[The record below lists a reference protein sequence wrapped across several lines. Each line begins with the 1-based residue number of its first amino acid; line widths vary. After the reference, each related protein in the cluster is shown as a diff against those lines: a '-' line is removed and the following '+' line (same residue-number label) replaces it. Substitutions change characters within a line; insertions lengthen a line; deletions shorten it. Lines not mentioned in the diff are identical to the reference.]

1 MKIWKKLA
9 TAILCIALPTFLMSA
24 CGSSDEF
31 QSAIDSGDMQSAY
44 TLYRNAYADGDAS
57 EYDSI
62 IISEI
67 DQMIQELNS
76 AFFDEQIEPDNGYTM
91 VKTYVD
97 QTFGNYFGQ
106 NYSIYDIVEIA
117 GEEVKDKYD
126 MFQGLIESKSAYL
139 NGCAYL
145 NAQDPKPIE
154 AIRAFSQ
161 VLDIDNYYQQT
172 QEKIQTCV
180 DTRMEAAVQEA
191 NEYFQDGE
199 YDDGQEVLENAREE
213 IASSAGTQVDIVAYI
228 AQSAQNYAAKAEQF
242 FAQGK
247 IEAALQNMEIA
258 VHLAPDNADYQAKLD
273 EYGSYL
279 PLDLSKEENMLTY
292 ERLSFYTRATDTANN
307 GDTFK
312 NVMHISGFG
321 VHGDRIANYLL
332 GGKYNKV
339 SGTAFLPEDEKNASS
354 GMFFEIYG
362 DGALLYTSPTLTAG
376 VLPVPFEV
384 DVTGVEN
391 LRVQFYAVEGEY
403 SEGSP
408 SIGISEF
415 KASRTDL
422 PQPTPETQPAA

>member
-1 MKIWKKLA
+1 MDWKKL
-9 TAILCIALPTFLMSA
+9 TAAALCITMSA
-24 CGSSDEF
+24 FLLNACGESSEF
-31 QSAIDSGDMQSAY
+31 QTALDGGDMQSAY
-44 TLYRNAYADGDAS
+44 TLYRDAYADGDTS
-57 EYDSI
+57 EYDGI
-62 IISEI
+62 VIAEI

-76 AFFDEQIEPDNGYTM
+76 ASFDEQIEPDNGYTM

-172 QEKIQTCV
+172 QEKIQMCV

-191 NEYFQDGE
+191 NEYFQKGE
-199 YDDGQEVLENAREE
+199 YEDGQEVLENAREA
-213 IASSAGTQVDIVAYI
+213 IASSAGTQVDISAYI
-228 AQSAQNYAAKAEQF
+228 ARSAQNYATKAEQF

-247 IEAALQNMEIA
+247 IEAALQDMEIA
-258 VHLAPDNADYQAKLD
+258 AHLAPDNADYQAKLD

-279 PLDLSKEENMLTY
+279 PLDLSKEDNMLTY
-292 ERLSFYTRATDTANN
+292 ELLSFRNRATETANN
-307 GDTFK
+307 GEVFK
-312 NVMHISGFG
+312 NVMYISGFG
-321 VHGDRIANYLL
+321 QYGDRIANYLL

-339 SGTAFLPEDEKNASS
+339 SGTAFLPQDEKNATS

-376 VLPVPFEV
+376 VLPAPFEV

-391 LRVQFYAVEGEY
+391 LRVQFYAVKGRY
-403 SEGSP
+403 SDGSP

-422 PQPTPETQPAA
+422 PQSGTETQPTA

>member
-1 MKIWKKLA
+1 MNWKKL
-9 TAILCIALPTFLMSA
+9 TAAALCITMSA
-24 CGSSDEF
+24 FLLNACGESSEF
-31 QSAIDSGDMQSAY
+31 QTALDDGDMRSAY
-44 TLYRNAYADGDAS
+44 TLYREANADGDTG
-57 EYDSI
+57 EYDGI
-62 IISEI
+62 VISEI

-76 AFFDEQIEPDNGYTM
+76 APFDEQIEPGNGYTT

-106 NYSIYDIVEIA
+106 NHTIYDIVEIA
-117 GEEVKDKYD
+117 GEEVKAKYD
-126 MFQGLIESKSAYL
+126 VFQGLIESKGSYL

-145 NAQDPKPIE
+145 NAQNPEPIE
-154 AIRAFSQ
+154 AIREFGQ

-180 DTRMEAAVQEA
+180 DTHMASAVQEA
-191 NEYFQDGE
+191 DKYFQQGE
-199 YDDGQEVLENAREE
+199 YEDGQEVLENAREE
-213 IASSAGTQVDIVAYI
+213 IASSAGTQVDVAAYI

-258 VHLAPDNADYQAKLD
+258 AHLAPDNADYQAKLD

-279 PLDLSKEENMLTY
+279 PLDLSKEDNMLTY
-292 ERLSFYTRATDTANN
+292 ELLSFRNRATETANN
-307 GDTFK
+307 GEVFK

-321 VHGDRIANYLL
+321 QYGDRIANYLL

-339 SGTAFLPEDEKNASS
+339 SGTAFLPQDEKNATS

-376 VLPVPFEV
+376 VLPAPFEV

-391 LRVQFYAVEGEY
+391 LRVQFYAVKGQY
-403 SEGSP
+403 SDGSP

-422 PQPTPETQPAA
+422 PQPGTETQPTT